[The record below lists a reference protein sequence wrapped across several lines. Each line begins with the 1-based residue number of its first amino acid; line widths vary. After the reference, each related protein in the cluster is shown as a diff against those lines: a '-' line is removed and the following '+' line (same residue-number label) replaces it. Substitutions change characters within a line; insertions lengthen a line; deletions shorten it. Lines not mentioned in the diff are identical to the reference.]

1 MFFDAHV
8 LVSEEEIPCTADS
21 TDITSNL
28 FAVGAWGFTVDHSCN
43 PFHKEHDTVNYDIPL
58 KSL

>member
-1 MFFDAHV
+1 
-8 LVSEEEIPCTADS
+8 LVTEEEIPCTADS